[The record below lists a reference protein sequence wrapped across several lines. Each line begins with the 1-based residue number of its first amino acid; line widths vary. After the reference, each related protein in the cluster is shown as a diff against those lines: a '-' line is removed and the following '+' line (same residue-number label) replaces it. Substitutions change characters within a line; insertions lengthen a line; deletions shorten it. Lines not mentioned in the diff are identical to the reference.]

1 MNTLICEMSSKM
13 TSLGFVYVEFDG
25 NIKPCNSFEKL
36 LKKNCDI
43 FHSLFLW
50 TPKSFKDEGE
60 KCKHNV

>member
-1 MNTLICEMSSKM
+1 MSSKM

-43 FHSLFLW
+43 FHSLFL
-50 TPKSFKDEGE
+50 
-60 KCKHNV
+60 